1 MDNDRVC
8 ELLDETSLE
17 EMKEFIPYD
26 NTISRMSRIFQALQ
40 STTRL
45 KILFLLSRKDMCV
58 CELVYT
64 LGMTQSAISHSLRV
78 LNHLDLVRVS
88 KKGKFAVY
96 SIADEHV
103 IAFIDMCLEHV
114 TEREKW
120 TG

>member
-1 MDNDRVC
+1 M
-8 ELLDETSLE
+8 DETLLE
-17 EMKEFIPYD
+17 EMKISIPCY
-26 NTISRMSRIFQALQ
+26 NTVSRMSRVFQALQ

-58 CELVYT
+58 CEMVYT

-78 LNHLDLVRVS
+78 LNHLGLVSVS

-103 IAFIDMCLEHV
+103 ITLVDMCLEHV
-114 TEREKW
+114 TEQ
-120 TG
+120 